1 MFDVFLRSQTSLLKL
16 APVRIKKRTLK
27 YRNQQHQTNTN
38 GFIMFGCYLTMLKEI
53 MVDGVLYGIHLVEEL
68 SVCSDDVQV
77 IFGGD
82 NIFDYLIPLAWTTA
96 TMMY

>member
-1 MFDVFLRSQTSLLKL
+1 
-16 APVRIKKRTLK
+16 
-27 YRNQQHQTNTN
+27 
-38 GFIMFGCYLTMLKEI
+38 

-68 SVCSDDVQV
+68 GVCSDDVQV

-82 NIFDYLIPLAWTTA
+82 NIFEYLIPLAWTTA